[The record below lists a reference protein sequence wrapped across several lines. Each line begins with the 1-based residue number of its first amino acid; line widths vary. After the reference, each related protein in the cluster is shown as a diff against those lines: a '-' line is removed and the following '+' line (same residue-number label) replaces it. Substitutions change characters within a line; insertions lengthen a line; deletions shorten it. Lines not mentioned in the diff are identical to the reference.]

1 MRCIRRTARL
11 MIIAFGPGPLIRG
24 RARIICH
31 VRMRQRVETKVGNT
45 SSITAAP
52 FS

>member
-11 MIIAFGPGPLIRG
+11 MIIAIRARSPHQGPGPNHN
-24 RARIICH
+24 H

>member
-1 MRCIRRTARL
+1 MRCIRRTARV
-11 MIIAFGPGPLIRG
+11 MIAFGPGPLIQG
-24 RARIICH
+24 PGPNHNH